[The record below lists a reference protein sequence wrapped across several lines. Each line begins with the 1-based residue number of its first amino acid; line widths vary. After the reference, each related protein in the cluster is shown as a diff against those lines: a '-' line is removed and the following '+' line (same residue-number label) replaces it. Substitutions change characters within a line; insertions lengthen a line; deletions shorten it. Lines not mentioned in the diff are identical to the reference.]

1 MKYLVILGGGE
12 SGVGTA
18 ILGKQKGYNVFVSD
32 KGEISKKYKEV
43 LLHNKIS
50 FEENIHTESKI
61 LDASL
66 VMKSPGIPDT
76 VPIILK
82 LKENSIPVISE
93 IEFAAQFTDATII
106 GITGSNGK
114 TTTTLLLYHILKN
127 SNFNV
132 GVAGNIGDSFAQQV
146 AEHFYENYVL
156 ELSSFQLDGINS
168 FNSHIAILINI
179 TPDHLDRYEYDFN
192 KYVES
197 KFKITKNQKE
207 TDYLIYDADDRVI
220 INWLNKNKTKAK
232 LVPFS
237 IEQELEY
244 GAYLKDNNI
253 IININKEN
261 FTMPLSTLSLKGK
274 HNTKNAMAATMA
286 AQLLKARKQAV
297 KESLENFEGAEHR
310 LENVAKI
317 KDVEYINDSKA
328 TNINAT
334 YYALECM
341 DKTTVWI
348 VGGVDKGNDY
358 NDLLPLVREKVKAI
372 VCLGVDNDKIK
383 ETFDNV
389 VDIIV
394 ETAGAEEAVKV
405 CHKLAERG
413 ETVLLS
419 PACASF
425 DLFENY
431 EDRGRQFKK
440 AVRNL

>member
-1 MKYLVILGGGE
+1 MDYLVILGGGE
-12 SGVGTA
+12 SGIGA
-18 ILGKQKGYNVFVSD
+18 ALLGKQKGYNVFVSD
-32 KGEISKKYKEV
+32 KSEISTNYKEV

-50 FEENIHTESKI
+50 FEENMHTESKI
-61 LDASL
+61 LNAN
-66 VMKSPGIPDT
+66 VVVKSPGIPDT
-76 VPIILK
+76 VPLILK
-82 LKENSIPVISE
+82 LKENSIPIISE

-114 TTTTLLLYHILKN
+114 TTTTLLLHHILKN
-127 SNFNV
+127 ANFNV
-132 GVAGNIGDSFAQQV
+132 GIAGNIGDSFAKQV
-146 AEHFYENYVL
+146 AQQSYDSFVL
-156 ELSSFQLDGINS
+156 ELSSFQLDGIKS

-192 KYVES
+192 KYVEA

-207 TDYLIYDADDRVI
+207 TDYLIYDADDRAI

-237 IEQELEY
+237 IEKELDY
-244 GAYLKDNNI
+244 GAYLIDNNI
-253 IININKEN
+253 IININKEK

-286 AQLLKARKQAV
+286 AQLLKARKQVV

-317 KDVEYINDSKA
+317 KGVEYINDSKA

-383 ETFDNV
+383 ETFNNV

-394 ETAGAEEAVKV
+394 ETAGAEEAEKV